1 MGILEEAYMTE
12 CAEILLEENE
22 KLKKENKYLRSELDY
37 LLKKYGR
44 FL

>member
-1 MGILEEAYMTE
+1 MGILEEAVIME
-12 CAEILLEENE
+12 CTEILLKEN
-22 KLKKENKYLRSELDY
+22 KRLKIENKYLRSELNL